1 MTSTQRIVASHS
13 ISGDFCYLKL
23 PTAMARMRLTAAA
36 VERLKPPKTGQKE
49 YFDELLPSFGVR
61 VSYSGAKAWFV
72 MTRAN
77 GKLMRFTLG
86 RHPAVSLSAARAK
99 ARDTIAAANAG
110 LDPRRL
116 EEQRRDLHDAEARN
130 TFGLLA
136 EEFMTKHVRQH
147 LRPST
152 AREYE
157 RILFGADT
165 KAWRPRPIS
174 SIQKRDVLEL
184 LERVDTR
191 GSKSASSLSLA
202 YLRKFFNWCADR
214 EAIAF
219 APTVR
224 MKRVPLRARDRVL
237 KEDELRLILKAFD
250 HEGGLFGPLFK
261 LLLLTGQR
269 RGEVAGLRWDELRDL
284 QTSDAL
290 WKIPGNRTK
299 NHLAHHVPLSPQA
312 VAIIVA
318 TPPIGPF
325 VFSSTGDTPVSGFSK
340 AKARIDQWLAQQVA
354 ELGTREIAP
363 WSLHDL
369 RRTMVTMA
377 NDRLS
382 VAPHIVEAMVN
393 HVSGASKAGVAGI
406 YNRAQYSAERR
417 VLACR
422 WADYIS
428 QLSAN

>member
-1 MTSTQRIVASHS
+1 MHKYLIYKRITSTQRILASHS

-116 EEQRRDLHDAEARN
+116 EEQRRDQHDAEARN

-136 EEFMTKHVRQH
+136 EEFMAKHVRRH

-165 KAWRPRPIS
+165 KAWPPRPIS

-214 EAIAF
+214 EAIDF

-237 KEDELRLILKAFD
+237 KEDELRLVLKAFD
-250 HEGGLFGPLFK
+250 DEGGLFGPLFK

-269 RGEVAGLRWDELRDL
+269 RGEVAGMRWDELRDL

-290 WKIPGNRTK
+290 WEIPGK
-299 NHLAHHVPLSPQA
+299 SDEKSPSAPCSFVASGSSDYFSDASGRA
-312 VAIIVA
+312 VRL
-318 TPPIGPF
+318 F
-325 VFSSTGDTPVSGFSK
+325 EHRRYS
-340 AKARIDQWLAQQVA
+340 R
-354 ELGTREIAP
+354 LG
-363 WSLHDL
+363 L
-369 RRTMVTMA
+369 
-377 NDRLS
+377 
-382 VAPHIVEAMVN
+382 
-393 HVSGASKAGVAGI
+393 
-406 YNRAQYSAERR
+406 Q
-417 VLACR
+417 
-422 WADYIS
+422 
-428 QLSAN
+428 